1 MGVKLGI
8 GNWGIGVRQQILT
21 AGFAQTWH
29 SIGRSRFTFVPDIIA
44 DRDCDYWMNRIV
56 IGRGRRRRS
65 EVRSQKSEI
74 RRQRSAS
81 RGGLGRKLLTPL
93 VAQDF
98 HLCFERDHARGDAF
112 VFFGNP
118 VDGSIDR
125 ALVDQTLKFFVNAQP
140 QHFFPAAGR
149 VSCSKIKQ
157 DDVEQRF
164 ELE

>member
-1 MGVKLGI
+1 M
-8 GNWGIGVRQQILT
+8 T
-21 AGFAQTWH
+21 
-29 SIGRSRFTFVPDIIA
+29 
-44 DRDCDYWMNRIV
+44 
-56 IGRGRRRRS
+56 
-65 EVRSQKSEI
+65 EI
-74 RRQRSAS
+74 RGQPPTPEASADAWLWRDKPSCQGGLRRTEDRSQRSAS

-125 ALVDQTLKFFVNAQP
+125 ALVDQTLKLFVNAQP